1 MKLCMDSYFSPTEL
15 QLGNNVRWQLW
26 TLKIAWNVSGIL
38 NSELNPAFNNVP
50 AFVISYLTID
60 VHSTREKY
68 PMVLSRYTHTANY
81 RMALQNNYTWCN
93 MACCNLL
100 DFVYW
105 SLLCLI
111 KQSFALS
118 GEAELQG
125 TFQFT
130 GDFCYYSRSVI
141 VLGCFF
147 WCGVFFLLLLVVV
160 LVFSLFFFWCVC
172 IILRPDIIVL
182 LC

>member
-1 MKLCMDSYFSPTEL
+1 M
-15 QLGNNVRWQLW
+15 
-26 TLKIAWNVSGIL
+26 SGIL

-68 PMVLSRYTHTANY
+68 PVVLSQYTHTANY
-81 RMALQNNYTWCN
+81 HMALQNNYTWCN

-111 KQSFALS
+111 KQSLALS

-130 GDFCYYSRSVI
+130 GDFCYYSRSAI
-141 VLGCFF
+141 VLGWFF
-147 WCGVFFLLLLVVV
+147 LVWCGFFVVAGGGVVFF
-160 LVFSLFFFWCVC
+160 FFFF
-172 IILRPDIIVL
+172 
-182 LC
+182 